1 MLRHRKRIDIF
12 LLLANLSCLLQ
23 LGHSLAPP
31 VAQRGAI
38 INVLYAGYPDKY
50 PEYQKC
56 LQEAFHEFRLDVSLS
71 DNIHE
76 NPSEVDYIIYNP
88 KGPLQDFSSFANAK
102 AVFNLQAGA
111 DSVAN
116 NPTLLRSIPLT
127 RMVDPV
133 LREGMVEYVVGHVMR
148 YHLSMDQLKEKQ
160 KAGEWAQGFFFMPL
174 ARQRTVGILGLGE
187 LGGSCADA
195 LSSLNFRIYGWS
207 RTKKERLGIRC
218 FHGASGFDTVLSESD
233 ILVLLLPNTPETQNI
248 INRHSLSKCKTS
260 VCLINAGRGNSID
273 EDDLLA
279 ALDAGTISGATLDV
293 FKTEPLSSNHGFWQH
308 PRVLV
313 TPHVAAKSRAA
324 SASRV
329 VAENIHRAETNQP
342 LLYVVD
348 RDSGY

>member
-1 MLRHRKRIDIF
+1 MLRHGKRIDSFF
-12 LLLANLSCLLQ
+12 LSHLLYFSGLLQ

-31 VAQRGAI
+31 VAKRNA
-38 INVLYAGYPDKY
+38 INVIYAGYPDRY
-50 PEYQKC
+50 PEYQAY
-56 LQEAFHEFRLDVSLS
+56 LEEAFQEFRLDVSLS

-88 KGPLQDFSSFANAK
+88 KGPLQDFSTYTNAK

-111 DSVAN
+111 DAVTN
-116 NPTLLRSIPLT
+116 NPTLSGSIPLT
-127 RMVDPV
+127 RMVDPG

-148 YHLSMDQLKEKQ
+148 YHLSMDQLKE
-160 KAGEWAQGFFFMPL
+160 WAQGSILTPL
-174 ARQRTVGILGLGE
+174 ARQRIVGILGLGE

-207 RTKKERLGIRC
+207 RSKKEREGIHC
-218 FHGASGFDTVLSESD
+218 FHGASGLDTVLSESD
-233 ILVLLLPNTPETQNI
+233 ILVLLLPNTPETQNL

-260 VCLINAGRGNSID
+260 VCLINAGRGSSID
-273 EDDLLA
+273 EDDLLV
-279 ALDAGTISGATLDV
+279 ALDDGTVSGATLDV
-293 FKTEPLSSNHGFWQH
+293 FKTEPLPSDHGFWRH

-313 TPHVAAKSRAA
+313 TPHIAAKSRAA

-329 VAENIHRAETNQP
+329 VAENIQRAENNQP

-348 RDSGY
+348 RDNGY